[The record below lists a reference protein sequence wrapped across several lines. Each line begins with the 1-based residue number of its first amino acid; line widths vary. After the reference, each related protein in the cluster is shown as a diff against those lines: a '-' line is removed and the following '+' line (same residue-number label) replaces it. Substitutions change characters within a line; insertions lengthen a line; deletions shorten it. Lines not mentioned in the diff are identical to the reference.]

1 MVLGHDFIFARRMLR
16 WARVPYVAERQEI
29 WEALLESGFL
39 HALSDAHEAT
49 TRIVFGA
56 LSRSAG
62 FKERSFGYT
71 SFDVLE
77 SQLDRVFEL
86 GSFASAPAEREPVS
100 APLAGVTRD
109 NLNGSAGWRCG
120 RYRILLKRHD
130 FGAVDAI
137 RWDQLSSTKQAV
149 AKQEYGE
156 DPQLSLDLGI
166 ERGGPLPDV
175 PAPLTLVLA
184 HSATEA
190 PLEMELFLGRPR
202 FNADRGSAWWWR
214 LPLTRDALGPDP
226 RRGNLEPTAPLW
238 GDDEDDVALRPR
250 ARGRGMDAETA
261 K

>member
-1 MVLGHDFIFARRMLR
+1 M
-16 WARVPYVAERQEI
+16 AERQEI

-39 HALSDAHEAT
+39 HALSEAHEAT

-86 GSFASAPAEREPVS
+86 GPFAPAPAGRESGS
-100 APLAGVTRD
+100 AALPGVARD
-109 NLNGSAGWRCG
+109 NLNGSAGWRYG
-120 RYRILLKRHD
+120 PYRILLKRHD
-130 FGAVDAI
+130 FGAVDTI

-166 ERGGPLPDV
+166 ERDDPFADV
-175 PAPLTLVLA
+175 QAPLTLVLA

-202 FNADRGSAWWWR
+202 FNADGGSAWWWR
-214 LPLTRDALGPDP
+214 LPLTPDTLGPDP
-226 RRGNLEPTAPLW
+226 RRGLAEPTVPLW

-250 ARGRGMDAETA
+250 ARGRDTDAETA

>member
-1 MVLGHDFIFARRMLR
+1 
-16 WARVPYVAERQEI
+16 VAEQQEI
-29 WEALLESGFL
+29 WDSLLRWGFL

-62 FKERSFGYT
+62 FKDRSFGYT

-77 SQLDRVFEL
+77 SQLDRIFEL
-86 GSFASAPAEREPVS
+86 GAFASPRTGPAAA
-100 APLAGVTRD
+100 APLAGVVRDPLVGVVRD
-109 NLNGSAGWRCG
+109 NLNGSAGWRYG
-120 RYRILLKRHD
+120 SYRILLKRHD

-149 AKQEYGE
+149 ARQEYAD

-166 ERGGPLPDV
+166 EEGAA
-175 PAPLTLVLA
+175 PADTPGVLTLVLA
-184 HSATEA
+184 HSASEA
-190 PLEMELFLGRPR
+190 PLEMELFIGRPR
-202 FNADRGSAWWWR
+202 FNADRGSPWWWR
-214 LPLTRDALGPDP
+214 LPLTRETLGPDP
-226 RRGNLEPTAPLW
+226 RLGIAETTVPLW

-250 ARGRGMDAETA
+250 PRARGMGTVAETA